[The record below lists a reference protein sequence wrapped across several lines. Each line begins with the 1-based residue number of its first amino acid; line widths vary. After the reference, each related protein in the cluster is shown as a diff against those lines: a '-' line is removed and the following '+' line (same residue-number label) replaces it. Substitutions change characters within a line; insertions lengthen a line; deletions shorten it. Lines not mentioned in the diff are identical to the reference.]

1 MTSYLSDLHRELYC
15 QIETTFSDELN
26 LETETSR
33 NAMPHLLDK
42 LLHTLVKS
50 LHQIMFIKLNYSCG
64 LILRHCPFLLAHFLF
79 ILDSVVYRWRSRSC
93 YVEQEMCYVVARH
106 ERW

>member
-1 MTSYLSDLHRELYC
+1 MTIYLTYIVNCIAKLKLHS
-15 QIETTFSDELN
+15 QISFISRL
-26 LETETSR
+26 R